1 MAREGFL
8 VASCVLAVC
17 IATPDQSKA
26 CNLPATNEW
35 LQRPPPTDGASFKQ
49 VDASLVWEVT
59 NDAQG
64 AVAALTTEAVVEIS
78 REQVRH
84 FAGEAAGSAA
94 PNGVAYLVRA
104 VFPSRWPSV
113 RVEWSENDLHVFAGG
128 LGCFRYEKHPVIVYL
143 NRRPANVFVSASAA
157 L

>member
-17 IATPDQSKA
+17 IATPDQCKA

-35 LQRPPPTDGASFKQ
+35 LQRPPPTHGASFKQ

-94 PNGVAYLVRA
+94 PNGVAYLV
-104 VFPSRWPSV
+104 FPSRWPSV
-113 RVEWSENDLHVFAGG
+113 RVGWSENDLHVFAGG
-128 LGCFRYEKHPVIVYL
+128 LGCFRYGKHPVIVYL
-143 NRRPANVFVSASAA
+143 NRRPANVFVSALAA